1 MRSPISTLS
10 TFSAKGSIF
19 KFPDEVSAGFAWDYF
34 LPPNSAEN
42 CFNSMTSKTSDM
54 LRVELIGGSFPL
66 ASPQPLGIVIPQFST
81 IDPSMMPY
89 FSPSNMNK

>member
-10 TFSAKGSIF
+10 TFSTTGSIF

-42 CFNSMTSKTSDM
+42 SYKNMNSRTGEM
-54 LRVELIGGSFPL
+54 LRVELIGASFPL
-66 ASPQPLGIVIPQFST
+66 ASPQPLGIIIPQFSAT
-81 IDPSMMPY
+81 DPSMMPY
-89 FSPSNMNK
+89 ISPSNMNK